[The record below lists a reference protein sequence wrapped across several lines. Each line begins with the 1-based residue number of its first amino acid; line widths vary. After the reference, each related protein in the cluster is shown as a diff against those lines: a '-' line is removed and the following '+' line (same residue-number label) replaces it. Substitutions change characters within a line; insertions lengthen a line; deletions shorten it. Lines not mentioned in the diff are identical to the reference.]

1 MGRSN
6 QTKLVIASTRLPI
19 SVSKKAGKLYF
30 SQSTGGLATGVST
43 VSKSRDSIWVGWPG
57 ISSDQ
62 LTAQDKSD
70 IITELAKHNCYPV
83 FLNDQEVD
91 EFYGGYCNA
100 TLWPLLH
107 YFTGMAEYDNR
118 YWSSYKRVNQQF
130 FKRIAQ
136 FVSPGTQVWIHDYQ
150 LMLLPQLIRE
160 RFEAALI
167 GFFLHT
173 PFPSYEIFRLL
184 PERKELLEGLL
195 GANLIGFHTYDYVRH
210 FLSSTRRILGHSN
223 HLGAVQLENRTIQTD
238 AFPIG
243 IDYRKFAKSSRTSP
257 VKKQIKTF
265 KINSKKT
272 KVILAVD
279 RADYTKGIP
288 TRLDAF
294 DLFLQQHPELHGH
307 VMMVLLAAPSR
318 ENVDAYKDLREEIE
332 QKVSRI
338 NGEYSSVSWSPITY
352 FHQSLPLTEVC
363 ALYSIADVMLV
374 TPLRDGM
381 NLVAKEYVA
390 AKRDQKGVLVLS
402 EMAGVASELTEA
414 MHVNPNNT
422 RQVAKAIYEA
432 LQMPDKEKKARMKA
446 MQDRVSTYTIT
457 KWAQDF
463 ISELE
468 QTAEK
473 SIPSSK
479 LLGKR
484 DKKQLVKEYRAATSR
499 LILLD
504 YDGTL
509 KQFVASPDKVLA
521 RPSAK
526 VRRIIRSFTDD
537 PRNKVII
544 VSGRPK
550 NTLESFFENKGLGL
564 VAEHGGWIF
573 DAGSWVKSSLS
584 SARWKKP
591 LKPIM
596 EQYTTRTPGATLEE
610 KDFALVWHYR
620 QVSPDLAYVRK
631 EELKMELRNVLGGSD
646 IEVFEGEKVIE
657 VKPRSM
663 HKGAIVTELVARER
677 WEFIL
682 CIGDDYTDEDM
693 FQALPGRAY
702 TIHVGNDQTDARY
715 VVPAV
720 EDVVALLT
728 ELKQAKS
735 R

>member
-1 MGRSN
+1 MGMARSN
-6 QTKLVIASTRLPI
+6 QPKLIIASTRLPV
-19 SVSKKAGKLYF
+19 SVSKRDGKLHF
-30 SQSTGGLATGVST
+30 SQSTGGLATGVTT
-43 VSKSRDSIWVGWPG
+43 VSRSRNSMWVGWPG
-57 ISSDQ
+57 ISSQ
-62 LTAQDKSD
+62 ELTAQDKSD
-70 IITELAKHNCYPV
+70 IIIELEKYNCYPV
-83 FLNDQEVD
+83 FLSDQEVD
-91 EFYGGYCNA
+91 EFYAGYCNA

-107 YFTGMAEYDNR
+107 YFTGMAEYDGR
-118 YWSSYKRVNQQF
+118 YWSSYKKVNEHF
-130 FKRIAQ
+130 FKRISQ
-136 FVSPGTQVWIHDYQ
+136 FIDNNTQVWVHDYQ
-150 LMLLPQLIRE
+150 LMLLPQLVRE
-160 RFEAALI
+160 RFHNSHI

-195 GANLIGFHTYDYVRH
+195 GADLVGFHTYDYVRH
-210 FLSSTRRILGHSN
+210 FLSSAKRILGHSS
-223 HLGAVQLENRTIQTD
+223 HLGAVQLDGRTVQAD

-265 KINSKKT
+265 NINSKKT

-294 DLFLQQHPELHGH
+294 DLFLRQHPEAHGK
-307 VMMVLLAAPSR
+307 VILVLLAAPSR

-332 QKVSRI
+332 RKVSRI
-338 NGEYSSVSWSPITY
+338 NGEYSTVSWSPITY

-390 AKRDQKGVLVLS
+390 AKRSQNGVLILS

-414 MHVNPNNT
+414 LLVNPNDT
-422 RQVAKAIYEA
+422 RQVAQAIFEA
-432 LQMPDKEKKARMKA
+432 LQMPDKEKKSRMKA
-446 MQDRVSTYTIT
+446 MQDRVSTYTVI

-473 SIPSSK
+473 TIPSTK
-479 LLGKR
+479 LLLKR
-484 DKKQLVKEYRAATSR
+484 DKKQLVGDYKTADSR

-537 PRNKVII
+537 PKNKVII

-550 NTLESFFENKGLGL
+550 STLESFFENKGLGL

-573 DAGSWVKSSLS
+573 EAGVWVKSSIT
-584 SARWKKP
+584 SARWKKS

-596 EQYTTRTPGATLEE
+596 EQYTARTPGATLEE

-631 EELKMELRNVLGGSD
+631 EELMMELRNLLGGSEV
-646 IEVFEGEKVIE
+646 EVFEGEKVVE
-657 VKPRSM
+657 VKPRNM
-663 HKGAIVTELVARER
+663 HKGAIVTELLTREH
-677 WEFIL
+677 WDFIL

-702 TIHVGNDQTDARY
+702 TIHVGNDGTDARY
-715 VVPAV
+715 VVPSV
-720 EDVVALLT
+720 EDVVTLLA
-728 ELKQAKS
+728 ELKRS
-735 R
+735 